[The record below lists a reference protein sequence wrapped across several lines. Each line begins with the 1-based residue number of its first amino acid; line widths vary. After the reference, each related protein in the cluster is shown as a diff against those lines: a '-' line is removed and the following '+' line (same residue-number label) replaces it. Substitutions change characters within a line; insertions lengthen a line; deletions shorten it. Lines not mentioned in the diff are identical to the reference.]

1 MSDRM
6 SAGGAGVMA
15 HHHHHTPAGATLQPT
30 FTGYISSTMDAL
42 VLFEAC
48 LTGHISHVPRRP
60 HDRERANLIRS
71 GNVFIYEEHS
81 SGIKRWTDGV
91 PWSPSR
97 ILGNFLLYR
106 ELDKPFQPGEK
117 KRAMKKSTSKDS
129 NGVSKPTSNSRANSV
144 GFSGMN
150 MGGLAG
156 QYSDASGTSKDAE
169 RALVGSLVDS
179 YQFKPDGLVK
189 KTISVQYKG
198 MQHHL
203 VSYYNLDDVVN
214 KKLRTPLESPE
225 MQHITPRAAL
235 ISAGNFRAPVDDH
248 ELIMDDRMR
257 ILIAQ
262 GQYPADMSA
271 YAASSRSMS
280 VPNVHHQYHQAAQWG
295 GYPMQPNS
303 YAVASP
309 HTLPPPQPVSF
320 PHPPPPY
327 SYEPRMPTQTPSFPS
342 MPMPSRR
349 HSTIADNGGY
359 STNGPGHSSYGP
371 MPSIG
376 RSHMSST
383 PVVPSSGMPSNGMLD
398 NHGMGHGSFSTQA
411 MYDSPAA
418 SAASSQHGAMYDSSA
433 RHAASYESNTSQH
446 QNTSYDTQSNPM
458 FDSASTAQAAG
469 DYESALQSQQGLG
482 SFESPSD
489 GNTPSALNGMDLN
502 SSVNSAE
509 LSDGGHYSSFSGHDT
524 GYSTRGPHSQSIP

>member
-1 MSDRM
+1 MSDRVP
-6 SAGGAGVMA
+6 GGAAMA
-15 HHHHHTPAGATLQPT
+15 HHHHHTSAGATLQPT
-30 FTGYISSTMDAL
+30 FVGYISSTMDAL
-42 VLFEAC
+42 VLFEGC

-117 KRAMKKSTSKDS
+117 KRAMKKTANKDS
-129 NGVSKPTSNSRANSV
+129 NGVTKPASNSRANSV

-150 MGGLAG
+150 MGGLAS
-156 QYSDASGTSKDAE
+156 QYTDASGNNKDAE

-225 MQHITPRAAL
+225 LQHITPRAAL

-257 ILIAQ
+257 LLIAQ
-262 GQYPADMSA
+262 GQMMSPEINP
-271 YAASSRSMS
+271 YAAGSRSMS
-280 VPNVHHQYHQAAQWG
+280 VPNVHHGYHQTGWPT

-303 YAVASP
+303 YAVTP

-320 PHPPPPY
+320 PPPPPGY
-327 SYEPRMPTQTPSFPS
+327 TYESSRMPTQPPNFPS
-342 MPMPSRR
+342 MQMPSRR
-349 HSTIADNGGY
+349 HSTIANNGY
-359 STNGPGHSSYGP
+359 DTNGSGHNSYGS
-371 MPSIG
+371 MPSLG
-376 RSHMSST
+376 RSHLSST
-383 PVVPSSGMPSNGMLD
+383 PVVPSSGMPSSSMIDG
-398 NHGMGHGSFSTQA
+398 HGMGHGSFSGQS

-433 RHAASYESNTSQH
+433 RHAASYESSSSQH
-446 QNTSYDTQSNPM
+446 QNTSYDTQANPM
-458 FDSASTAQAAG
+458 FDSTSTAQATG

-489 GNTPSALNGMDLN
+489 DNTPSALNGMDLN

-509 LSDGGHYSSFSGHDT
+509 LSDGGHYSSYSGHDT
-524 GYSTRGPHSQSIP
+524 GYSARGPHSQSIP

>member
-1 MSDRM
+1 MSDRVP
-6 SAGGAGVMA
+6 GGAAMA
-15 HHHHHTPAGATLQPT
+15 HHHHHSGAGATLQPT
-30 FTGYISSTMDAL
+30 FVGYISSTMDAL

-117 KRAMKKSTSKDS
+117 KRAMKKTANKDS
-129 NGVSKPTSNSRANSV
+129 NGVTKPASNSRANSV

-150 MGGLAG
+150 MSGLAS
-156 QYSDASGTSKDAE
+156 QYTDAPGNNKEAE

-225 MQHITPRAAL
+225 LQHITPRAAL

-257 ILIAQ
+257 LLIAQ
-262 GQYPADMSA
+262 GQMMTPEMNPYTAG
-271 YAASSRSMS
+271 SRSMS
-280 VPNVHHQYHQAAQWG
+280 VPNVHHGYHQAGWST
-295 GYPMQPNS
+295 GYPMQANS
-303 YAVASP
+303 LHLRGFFSDANAAAE
-309 HTLPPPQPVSF
+309 L
-320 PHPPPPY
+320 
-327 SYEPRMPTQTPSFPS
+327 PS
-342 MPMPSRR
+342 MQMPPSRR
-349 HSTIADNGGY
+349 HSTIANNGY
-359 STNGPGHSSYGP
+359 DTNGSGHGSYGS
-371 MPSIG
+371 MPSLG
-376 RSHMSST
+376 RSHLGST
-383 PVVPSSGMPSNGMLD
+383 PVVPSSGMPSSSMID
-398 NHGMGHGSFSTQA
+398 SHGMGHGSFSGQS

-433 RHAASYESNTSQH
+433 RHATSYESSSSQH
-446 QNTSYDTQSNPM
+446 QNTSYDTQANPM
-458 FDSASTAQAAG
+458 FDSTSTAQATG

-489 GNTPSALNGMDLN
+489 DNTPSALNGMDLN

-509 LSDGGHYSSFSGHDT
+509 LSDGGHYSSYSSHDT
-524 GYSTRGPHSQSIP
+524 GYSARGPHSQSIP

>member
-1 MSDRM
+1 MSDRV
-6 SAGGAGVMA
+6 AGGAMA
-15 HHHHHTPAGATLQPT
+15 HHHHHTSAGATLQPT
-30 FTGYISSTMDAL
+30 FVGYISSTMDAL

-117 KRAMKKSTSKDS
+117 KRAMKKDNKNT
-129 NGVSKPTSNSRANSV
+129 NGGVSKPTSNSRANSV

-150 MGGLAG
+150 IGGLAS
-156 QYSDASGTSKDAE
+156 QYSDASSNNKDAE

-203 VSYYNLDDVVN
+203 VSYYNIDDVVQ
-214 KKLRTPLESPE
+214 KKLRTPLESAE
-225 MQHITPRAAL
+225 LQHIQPRAAL

-248 ELIMDDRMR
+248 ELIMDDRVRVM
-257 ILIAQ
+257 IAQ
-262 GQYPADMSA
+262 GHLPADMSA
-271 YAASSRSMS
+271 YGAGSRSMS
-280 VPNVHHQYHQAAQWG
+280 VPNVHPGYQPTGWAT

-303 YAVASP
+303 YAVTS
-309 HTLPPPQPVSF
+309 HTLPPPPVPY
-320 PHPPPPY
+320 PHPPPRLQLRNLSDAGTATELSLDANALPAAHY
-327 SYEPRMPTQTPSFPS
+327 GS
-342 MPMPSRR
+342 M
-349 HSTIADNGGY
+349 
-359 STNGPGHSSYGP
+359 SSL
-371 MPSIG
+371 S
-376 RSHMSST
+376 RSHMSNT
-383 PVVPSSGMPSNGMLD
+383 PVVPSSGMPSSGMLD
-398 NHGMGHGSFSTQA
+398 SHGMGHGSFGAQS

-433 RHAASYESNTSQH
+433 RHAASYENNTSQH
-446 QNTSYDTQSNPM
+446 QSTSYDTQANPM

-482 SFESPSD
+482 SFESASD
-489 GNTPSALNGMDLN
+489 DNTPSALNGMDIN
-502 SSVNSAE
+502 SSVTSAE
-509 LSDGGHYSSFSGHDT
+509 LSDGGHYSSFSGHDA
-524 GYSTRGPHSQSIP
+524 GYTTRGPHQQSIP

>member
-1 MSDRM
+1 MP
-6 SAGGAGVMA
+6 
-15 HHHHHTPAGATLQPT
+15 HHHHHTSAGATLQPT
-30 FTGYISSTMDAL
+30 FVGYISSTMDAL

-117 KRAMKKSTSKDS
+117 KRAMKKDNKST
-129 NGVSKPTSNSRANSV
+129 NGVQKPTNTSRANSV

-150 MGGLAG
+150 MGGLAS
-156 QYSDASGTSKDAE
+156 QYSDASNNNKDAE

-179 YQFKPDGLVK
+179 YQFKPEGLVK

-203 VSYYNLDDVVN
+203 VSYYNIDDVVQ

-257 ILIAQ
+257 VLIAQ
-262 GQYPADMSA
+262 GHIPPDMNP
-271 YAASSRSMS
+271 YGGSRSMS
-280 VPNVHHQYHQAAQWG
+280 VPNVHHGYQAAWAT
-295 GYPMQPNS
+295 GYPMQTNS
-303 YAVASP
+303 YAVNP
-309 HTLPPPQPVSF
+309 HTLPPPPVPF
-320 PHPPPPY
+320 PHPHPGY
-327 SYEPRMPTQTPSFPS
+327 SYEASRLPAQPPNFPS
-342 MPMPSRR
+342 MQMPSRR
-349 HSTIADNGGY
+349 HSTIANNGYDTNGG
-359 STNGPGHSSYGP
+359 GHNSYGS
-371 MPSIG
+371 MSSIS
-376 RSHMSST
+376 RSHMSNT
-383 PVVPSSGMPSNGMLD
+383 PVVPSSGMSSSGLLD
-398 NHGMGHGSFSTQA
+398 GHGMSHGSFSAQS

-433 RHAASYESNTSQH
+433 RHATAYDNSSSQH
-446 QNTSYDTQSNPM
+446 QNTSYDTQTNPM
-458 FDSASTAQAAG
+458 FDSASTAQGAG

-482 SFESPSD
+482 SFESASD
-489 GNTPSALNGMDLN
+489 DNTPSALNGMDIN
-502 SSVNSAE
+502 SSVTSAE
-509 LSDGGHYSSFSGHDT
+509 LSDGGHYSSFPGHET
-524 GYSTRGPHSQSIP
+524 GYATRGPHQQSIP